1 MTANASEHHVRRAV
15 VTGLTKYLAEA
26 RHAQGTKFSVR
37 YVLEKNMMLIERTI
51 YDKEAQDLKP
61 DQVDFLLLAQTELA
75 KHPGGDAVLL
85 TLCNDLYLLDV
96 LEEEAYEQW
105 WEDARSQANEEM
117 KDVRLKT
124 APWIKAL
131 AEAEEESSEEEGEE
145 DDQAADDDTES
156 EDD

>member
-1 MTANASEHHVRRAV
+1 MTANASEHQVRRAV
-15 VTGLTKYLAEA
+15 VTGVTKYLAEA
-26 RHAQGTKFSVR
+26 RHTQGSKFSAR
-37 YVLEKNMMLIERTI
+37 QVLEKNTMLIERTI
-51 YDKEAQDLKP
+51 YDKEAQGLKP

-75 KHPGGDAVLL
+75 KYPEGDAVLL

-105 WEDARSQANEEM
+105 WGDSRSQANEEM
-117 KDVRLKT
+117 RNARLKT

-131 AEAEEESSEEEGEE
+131 AEAEEESSEGEE
-145 DDQAADDDTES
+145 DDEVVDDENES